1 MLFSPSLARK
11 ESFHSD
17 YLDEDIIDLL
27 GGTFEIP
34 SSYQCTVMPIDIGY
48 EARVDLISDT
58 LYGDDMYA
66 DVVLRLNGP
75 GNPFEFNKDQN
86 IIVPTHD
93 ELNEFFQ
100 VPSKA
105 WSEKRLAAKESKPK
119 AKARSEKR
127 KPNEAIVG
135 DKRFNIDPQSKI
147 IIY

>member
-11 ESFHSD
+11 ETFHSD
-17 YLDEDIIDLL
+17 YLNEEIVDLL

-34 SSYQCTVMPIDIGY
+34 TSYACSVTPIDAGY
-48 EARVDLISDT
+48 EGRVDLIADV

-86 IIVPTHD
+86 IIVPNQD
-93 ELNEFFQ
+93 EVGEFFQ
-100 VPSKA
+100 TPAKA
-105 WSEKRLAAKESKPK
+105 WSEKHLAAKESRPKP
-119 AKARSEKR
+119 KARSEKR
-127 KPNEAIVG
+127 KPNEAVIG

>member
-11 ESFHSD
+11 ETFHSD
-17 YLDEDIIDLL
+17 YLDEEIVDLL

-34 SSYQCTVMPIDIGY
+34 ASYACSITPIDAGY
-48 EARVDLISDT
+48 EGRVDLIADV

-66 DVVLRLNGP
+66 DVVLHLNGP

-86 IIVPTHD
+86 IIVPNQD
-93 ELNEFFQ
+93 EVGEFFQ
-100 VPSKA
+100 APSKA
-105 WSEKRLAAKESKPK
+105 WSEKYLAAKESRPKP
-119 AKARSEKR
+119 KARSEKR
-127 KPNEAIVG
+127 KPNEAVIG